1 VRIAP
6 VPRRGWIREVRPRC
20 LAEAFCPPGSTVIAR
35 KPSPRSSLM
44 SRLSAAGSARR
55 GWSLTQADVLF
66 CAMPIVFF
74 LSVVS
79 LL

>member
-1 VRIAP
+1 
-6 VPRRGWIREVRPRC
+6 
-20 LAEAFCPPGSTVIAR
+20 
-35 KPSPRSSLM
+35 M

-55 GWSLTQADVLF
+55 GWSLTQAAVLF